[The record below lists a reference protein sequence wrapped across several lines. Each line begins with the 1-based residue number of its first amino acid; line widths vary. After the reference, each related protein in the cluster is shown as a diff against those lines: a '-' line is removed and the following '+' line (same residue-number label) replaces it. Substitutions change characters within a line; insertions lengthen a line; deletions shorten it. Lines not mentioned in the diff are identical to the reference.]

1 MALAHI
7 GLASMADISIASTWG
22 YDFLVHKQ
30 IHCVEEKR
38 VYPILD

>member
-22 YDFLVHKQ
+22 YDFLVNKQ
-30 IHCVEEKR
+30 IHCVDEKWMNH
-38 VYPILD
+38 IID